1 MGALLLLALGAC
13 GGRSVSHG
21 TGDAGASAGVGSR
34 ASEGGDCLALCED
47 CGIDVTVR
55 AVSCEDFCRQVDRQ
69 AVDAACG
76 TVLDDFLRCRNA
88 TADACSLRACPEETN
103 RLTVC
108 VLTYCDEF
116 SDSARALCSAW

>member
-1 MGALLLLALGAC
+1 MGVLLLLTLGAC

-21 TGDAGASAGVGSR
+21 TDD
-34 ASEGGDCLALCED
+34 GGPPVDTDDPVSKSGGCIQLCEA

-55 AVSCEDFCRQVDRQ
+55 AESCEDFCEQVYRQ
-69 AVDAACG
+69 AVDAECG
-76 TVLDDFLRCRNA
+76 TVLDDFVRCRNA
-88 TADACSLRACPEETN
+88 SSNACSLRSCPDETN

-108 VLTYCDEF
+108 VLTYCDSF